1 MRRKG
6 FKYEKNKAIPCPK
19 CNYDTSVT
27 KDLSMSTRSHKFGR
41 QQQGVGS
48 DDEEGYGGY
57 YSYGASSSAGYTY
70 DDDES
75 EGDESD
81 SDDEDEDEESTESEA
96 EVEADDDGNKE
107 KK

>member
-96 EVEADDDGNKE
+96 EVEAEDDSNKE